1 VEVIVVKMLLGFFSG
16 IMVSGLILFGMQ
28 WAMPTMADETTS
40 TSDNLSLVELLPDI
54 EKIYREALLTP
65 LDEAGKEIYDE
76 DIAEYYRLLLER
88 SGLDRPDDGTN

>member
-1 VEVIVVKMLLGFFSG
+1 MKMLLGFFSG
-16 IMVSGLILFGMQ
+16 VMVCGVILFGIQ

-65 LDEAGKEIYDE
+65 LDEAGKEIQDE
-76 DIAEYYRLLLER
+76 DIAEYYQLLLKR
-88 SGLDRPDDGTN
+88 SGLERPPDGTN

>member
-1 VEVIVVKMLLGFFSG
+1 MKMLLGFFSG
-16 IMVSGLILFGMQ
+16 VMVCGLILFGMQ
-28 WAMPTMADETTS
+28 WAMPTMAQTDDTTS

-65 LDEAGKEIYDE
+65 LDEAGKGIYDE
-76 DIAEYYRLLLER
+76 DVADYYRLLLER